1 MVINIQSYK
10 IRIPL
15 LFLLPLLVLFQVT
28 KAQDDMSFEK
38 ADELGSEAYS
48 LMENGKVDVAIAVY
62 ERILPVLSHKEYGKR
77 WTFHALDYGYCFVK
91 KGDYQKA
98 FEIFEQIENQS
109 TYLHG
114 DDWLLGWLHNY
125 TGQAYYY
132 MGKLVEAKK
141 QYEQA
146 LEFIKKTDDA
156 AIHSNFLNDYGATL
170 RLLGNY
176 QQALDVYQKSI
187 HLISA
192 QNHNEL
198 AVRYNGMAL
207 IYEDMS
213 MYNAAKYYYEQ
224 SLELREKDGDPSKL
238 ATIYNNLAK
247 LEEHYGNYDQA
258 LVYLN
263 KSLNYER
270 KVDNASR
277 LVITYTNLVDLYVK
291 LDDIAKA
298 KYFYDLG
305 TQIFTQLDSPSAKA
319 LMWLDKA
326 TIHRYEG
333 NYEEART
340 YNKKALDIYVQNN
353 HKYSAF
359 NTYLRLASIDNRL
372 NNHNEA
378 DGYIESA
385 LDIARQV
392 QSEELTAR
400 ALKKRADWYSD
411 NGQTA
416 LAEQTYKQALSHST
430 SLTPYQKISLLV
442 ELAKTLREKDTVQA
456 AYEYAEQAIQ
466 FMEKMRNRAGY
477 VTSYRAS
484 VFKDYVYFYKLLASW
499 YVADKKQ
506 IDRAFYLIES
516 AKSRAFVEDLEFAAS
531 NFEQNLP
538 DSLIQVKQE
547 KQAQLNI
554 LYSQLDTLK
563 SEKKSAQIRRNIL
576 NLKSDYEAFINQFAL
591 TDIYKQKIEA
601 TKVITAQKARQ
612 DMAEGTL
619 AIEYATLNNDLLIFT
634 ITDETLSAQKIN
646 IQNVRYNR
654 YNQLP
659 GDLHSLVNTYVDS
672 LSHKADIAFLMEIT
686 RPISTI
692 LLQPVIQQIQHYEN
706 LIIVPDGNL
715 AYLPFETLLMDG
727 RYLIET
733 ANIKYLPSLTTQT
746 YLRQPSQT
754 GSESILAMAG
764 AQFDQQ
770 ISYRPKR
777 QESLAALPFTIM
789 EVDSIASLF
798 DNKTIWKDKQVT
810 EKRLKNTELTKY
822 QYLHFATHGII
833 DEEINEYSGLVLTG
847 KEPREGLVND
857 DGFLRMPEIF
867 NLELDAEM
875 VVLSACNTGRGE
887 LIEGEGILGLQRAFF
902 TAGSSSLVVS
912 LWSIYDRST
921 ALIMPEFYRNLKAEK
936 RHTGSYTDRLLRW
949 IGWERSIPYGYK
961 ASAMRKAKLKMLQH
975 PEYNHPVYWAPFV
988 ILGR

>member
-1 MVINIQSYK
+1 M
-10 IRIPL
+10 PLL
-15 LFLLPLLVLFQVT
+15 LFLPLVVLVQVT
-28 KAQDDMSFEK
+28 KAQGDMSFEK
-38 ADELGSEAYS
+38 ADELGSEAHS
-48 LMENGKVDVAIAVY
+48 LMANGKVDGALAVY
-62 ERILPVLSHKEYGKR
+62 ERILPVLSQKGYGER

-98 FEIFEQIENQS
+98 FDIFEQIETQS
-109 TYLHG
+109 TYLSV
-114 DDWLLGWLHNY
+114 DDWLSGWLHNY
-125 TGQAYYY
+125 SGRAYYY

-156 AIHSNFLNDYGATL
+156 TSRGTFLNDYGANL

-187 HLISA
+187 NLISG
-192 QNHNEL
+192 QNHSEL

-213 MYNAAKYYYEQ
+213 MYDAAKYYYEQ
-224 SLELREKDGDPSKL
+224 SLELRRKDGSPSKL

-247 LEEHYGNYDQA
+247 LEEHFGNYNQA

-263 KSLNYER
+263 KSLDYER
-270 KVDNASR
+270 KVDDPSR
-277 LVITYTNLVDLYVK
+277 MAITYTNLVDIYLK

-305 TQIFTQLDSPSAKA
+305 SQIFTQLDSPSAKA
-319 LMWLDKA
+319 LMWLDRA

-340 YNKKALDIYVQNN
+340 YNKKALNIYVQNN

-359 NTYLRLASIDNRL
+359 DTYIELANIDNRL
-372 NNHNEA
+372 NNYKES
-378 DGYIESA
+378 DGYIDSA
-385 LDIARQV
+385 LDIARQL

-411 NGQTA
+411 NGQIA

-430 SLTPYQKISLLV
+430 SLTPYQKITLLV
-442 ELAKTLREKDTVQA
+442 ELAKTLRKKGNVQA

-466 FMEKMRNRAGY
+466 FIENIRNRAGY
-477 VTSYRAS
+477 LTSYRAS

-499 YVADKKQ
+499 YVADQKQ

-516 AKSRAFVEDLEFAAS
+516 AKSRAFIEDLELAAS
-531 NFEQNLP
+531 SFEKNLP
-538 DSLIQVKQE
+538 DSLIQIKQE
-547 KQAQLNI
+547 KQAQLNM

-563 SEKKSAQIRRNIL
+563 SEKESAQIRQNIL
-576 NLKSDYEAFINQFAL
+576 RLKSDYEAFINQFGL

-646 IQNVRYNR
+646 IQNVH

-659 GDLHSLVNTYVDS
+659 GDLYSLVTTYVDS
-672 LSHKADIAFLMEIT
+672 LSQKADMAFLKEIT

-692 LLQPVIQQIQHYEN
+692 LLQPITQQIQHYEN

-715 AYLPFETLLMDG
+715 AYLPFETLPMDG
-727 RYLIET
+727 KYLIET
-733 ANIKYLPSLTTQT
+733 ANIKYLPSITTQT
-746 YLRQPSQT
+746 YLRQPGQT

-770 ISYRPKR
+770 ISFRPKR
-777 QESLAALPFTIM
+777 QKSLAALPFTIM
-789 EVDSIASLF
+789 EVDSIAALF

-810 EKRLKNTELTKY
+810 ESRLKNTVLTKY

-887 LIEGEGILGLQRAFF
+887 FIEGEGILGLQRAFF

-936 RHTGSYTDRLLRW
+936 RHSISYYTNRLLRW

-975 PEYNHPVYWAPFV
+975 PKYNHPVYWAPFV